1 MSEKT
6 SAGGKTTYTE
16 LTDGTADAA
25 PPGSGL
31 VHTMISL
38 DEQFNPNYKKK
49 PGEKVLQNNGAYI
62 VFGTDGETQ
71 GGGKGASGYRGAASI
86 DLVVGRMANT
96 KYAGKKQQTNEQ
108 KAASLIAGL
117 RTSDP
122 WAERGTENESWV
134 DSSFA
139 GDAARIYLGQL
150 TDVDKA
156 FSLASGVTGQD
167 KDRSAIGLKADGIRI
182 IGRTGIR
189 LITGKADGV
198 EPTETTTRGGKIVQP
213 APPIKLIAGNR
224 IGTQQLKGGVFL
236 KNETVNVLQPV
247 PKGENVTLALRELH
261 TLLEKIMAAV
271 FNLACVQTA
280 FNGTLAGEPL
290 LVAAKVT
297 GPVSAQQL
305 LTSVVNNIHQTRIN
319 SNLWEVN
326 YCEPSGYRYINS
338 ENVFITQEIRWQ
350 ILNF

>member
-16 LTDGTADAA
+16 LTDGTADAV

-49 PGEKVLQNNGAYI
+49 PGDKVLQNNGAYI

-71 GGGKGASGYRGAASI
+71 GGGKGAAGYRGAASI

-96 KYAGKKQQTNEQ
+96 KYAGEKQAKAKKDEE
-108 KAASLIAGL
+108 S
-117 RTSDP
+117 
-122 WAERGTENESWV
+122 SWV

-156 FSLASGVTGQD
+156 FSLAYGVTGQD

-213 APPIKLIAGNR
+213 APCIEFIAGNNTDDE
-224 IGTQQLKGGVFL
+224 IIWGGLF
-236 KNETVNVLQPV
+236 NPTVTDVKLQPIV
-247 PKGENVTLALRELH
+247 LAYKLQSALLELMDILDDQVGMVNNLAMWCMQGFTATSSAIAVIPGMQSAAAQTTTAALRSYID
-261 TLLEKIMAAV
+261 TAAP
-271 FNLACVQTA
+271 NYAITGRQLAYRGNYLTPA
-280 FNGTLAGEPL
+280 
-290 LVAAKVT
+290 VT
-297 GPVSAQQL
+297 HWIGS
-305 LTSVVNNIHQTRIN
+305 
-319 SNLWEVN
+319 
-326 YCEPSGYRYINS
+326 
-338 ENVFITQEIRWQ
+338 RWVHST
-350 ILNF
+350 

>member
-49 PGEKVLQNNGAYI
+49 PGEKVLQNNGANI

-213 APPIKLIAGNR
+213 VPCIEFIAGNNTEDE
-224 IGTQQLKGGVFL
+224 IIWGGLF
-236 KNETVNVLQPV
+236 NPTVLDVKLQPIV
-247 PKGENVTLALRELH
+247 RAYKLQSALIELMDIISDTVGMVNNLALWCSQGFTALSSA
-261 TLLEKIMAAV
+261 IAVIPGVGGAAASGATNSALKS
-271 FNLACVQTA
+271 FTDTA
-280 FNGTLAGEPL
+280 APNFLIE
-290 LVAAKVT
+290 
-297 GPVSAQQL
+297 
-305 LTSVVNNIHQTRIN
+305 TRLRTYKAN
-319 SNLWEVN
+319 YLNPSNTMWFGSRGVH
-326 YCEPSGYRYINS
+326 S
-338 ENVFITQEIRWQ
+338 T
-350 ILNF
+350 